1 MSTEENKDPI
11 EVTAPVEDP
20 TSEVTVPEAKSELSK
35 WKKFKRH
42 FPHCE
47 CAFKTSC
54 FMTCCSTLNG
64 VEDE

>member
-1 MSTEENKDPI
+1 MSTEENKDP
-11 EVTAPVEDP
+11 ETV
-20 TSEVTVPEAKSELSK
+20 VTVPEADNEAKQELTK
-35 WKKFKRH
+35 WQKFKRH